1 VRLMIIFLGLYHD
14 TFGEIPMI
22 LEEYGLITQQEMD
35 ELYEYEI
42 YAPTVRPRAEITG
55 GGSRTA
61 RSRFCCPSC
70 AGPSFNTAGRTSHRL
85 PMIDDRTLTI
95 MVRKLDGE
103 ADADRVRADAAC
115 RKCHQKV
122 HRTP

>member
-55 GGSRTA
+55 GGGAGQLGVDFVALRA
-61 RSRFCCPSC
+61 PGLPSIL
-70 AGPSFNTAGRTSHRL
+70 R
-85 PMIDDRTLTI
+85 
-95 MVRKLDGE
+95 GE
-103 ADADRVRADAAC
+103 RHTGC
-115 RKCHQKV
+115 Q
-122 HRTP
+122 